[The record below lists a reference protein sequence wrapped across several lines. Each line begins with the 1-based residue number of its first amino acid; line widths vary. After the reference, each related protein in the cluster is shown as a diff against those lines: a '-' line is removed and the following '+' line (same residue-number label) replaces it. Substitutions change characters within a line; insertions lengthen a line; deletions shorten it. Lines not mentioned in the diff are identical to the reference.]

1 MYKMKEI
8 RRAIRRDRDLR
19 GMVVKSGAKDAILLD
34 VTEDKM
40 PDIALL
46 DTTGDGYV
54 DAVALDLDGNGYFD
68 TLLADTDG
76 NDVPDTVIL
85 GDLDNGTI
93 REVIRGEDVED
104 AIIDAVNLIVSAVML
119 DLFTR
124 SLTLSYT
131 SWRRVCARQKKPKR
145 RPRSTRSACSAQ
157 RTARIG
163 WRNSR
168 RKSRG
173 WYGADNRSGE
183 ARPAVGCLPNEAA
196 GMRAQDRPAAARP
209 AARTGRRA
217 KTVFPAG
224 PPPRPVLYAD
234 RILRALRR

>member
-119 DLFTR
+119 DLFTAAAADA
-124 SLTLSYT
+124 LAEE
-131 SWRRVCARQKKPKR
+131 VCADV
-145 RPRSTRSACSAQ
+145 SCEETVCTGAVSAPDF
-157 RTARIG
+157 RTG
-163 WRNSR
+163 DSPM
-168 RKSRG
+168 KS
-173 WYGADNRSGE
+173 
-183 ARPAVGCLPNEAA
+183 
-196 GMRAQDRPAAARP
+196 AAAM
-209 AARTGRRA
+209 AN
-217 KTVFPAG
+217 TVMATAT
-224 PPPRPVLYAD
+224 PVF
-234 RILRALRR
+234 

>member
-119 DLFTR
+119 DLFTAAAADA
-124 SLTLSYT
+124 LAEE
-131 SWRRVCARQKKPKR
+131 VCAQL
-145 RPRSTRSACSAQ
+145 
-157 RTARIG
+157 
-163 WRNSR
+163 
-168 RKSRG
+168 
-173 WYGADNRSGE
+173 D
-183 ARPAVGCLPNEAA
+183 AVGHELEEGVREAEKA
-196 GMRAQDRPAAARP
+196 EKKAALDAKRVQRAEDRANRMEELKAKIKGMV
-209 AARTGRRA
+209 RR
-217 KTVFPAG
+217 
-224 PPPRPVLYAD
+224 R
-234 RILRALRR
+234 